1 MQENID
7 EERGECE
14 HGISPSEEKNLN
26 NLIIQQGNFYIRER
40 NIRRIIANILYI
52 FWKMPSTLII
62 SCQSL

>member
-40 NIRRIIANILYI
+40 NIRRIIGYI
-52 FWKMPSTLII
+52 YFGKCHPH
-62 SCQSL
+62 

>member
-40 NIRRIIANILYI
+40 NIRPLN
-52 FWKMPSTLII
+52 
-62 SCQSL
+62 